1 MKRIESELKKL
12 SPQWVA
18 LLYFVLAALWILAS
32 TYLITFTA
40 QDPYHLA
47 RLELLKG
54 LLFVIVT
61 SGLLYLLLSVQGRAS
76 EARAQIESDTV
87 KTLPIVGLF
96 IALTLIVPLIG
107 FAITR
112 VHGPQ
117 VEQEA
122 MESLSSVARLK
133 SEQIE
138 RWMHERESDA
148 GVLGAPN
155 TQFVR
160 SAGRLAASDDV
171 TGWHHAYVIGKLQ
184 NLRFNYDYSALLLI
198 DTRLNLLATDGE
210 QIEMADETVEAVR
223 EAVATG
229 KLART
234 DLYKVPSQRIYLDWV
249 VPIVSVVPGQDAV
262 VAAVILRTSPETL
275 LFPVIGTWPGHSAT
289 AEGMLVRQQGGDVLY
304 MSELQ
309 HKKGTALAMRL
320 PVDNLQLP
328 ASVALRDNKAGTTH
342 GIDYMGQEVLAAYH
356 PVPNTDWRIVTKIDR
371 KEVLTPLWNMIL
383 LVSGIAFVFIVAI
396 SMTLLLIWRQQTR
409 MQSLAALAHKSE
421 SEKLLQHFFDMP
433 FVGMA
438 VISPANKTLEN
449 FNDYLCEIIGYSREE
464 LTGKSCL
471 DFTHPADIEADIS
484 EFSRIMDGSSDGYVM
499 EKRFSARMAAR
510 LSPWSIP
517 SAYATRTV
525 RCVIFLPRPRTLPGI
540 RPPRPESSA

>member
-76 EARAQIESDTV
+76 EARPQIESDTV

-96 IALTLIVPLIG
+96 VALTLIVPLIG

-289 AEGMLVRQQGGDVLY
+289 AEGMLVRQ
-304 MSELQ
+304 
-309 HKKGTALAMRL
+309 
-320 PVDNLQLP
+320 
-328 ASVALRDNKAGTTH
+328 
-342 GIDYMGQEVLAAYH
+342 
-356 PVPNTDWRIVTKIDR
+356 
-371 KEVLTPLWNMIL
+371 
-383 LVSGIAFVFIVAI
+383 
-396 SMTLLLIWRQQTR
+396 
-409 MQSLAALAHKSE
+409 
-421 SEKLLQHFFDMP
+421 
-433 FVGMA
+433 
-438 VISPANKTLEN
+438 
-449 FNDYLCEIIGYSREE
+449 
-464 LTGKSCL
+464 
-471 DFTHPADIEADIS
+471 
-484 EFSRIMDGSSDGYVM
+484 
-499 EKRFSARMAAR
+499 
-510 LSPWSIP
+510 
-517 SAYATRTV
+517 
-525 RCVIFLPRPRTLPGI
+525 
-540 RPPRPESSA
+540 